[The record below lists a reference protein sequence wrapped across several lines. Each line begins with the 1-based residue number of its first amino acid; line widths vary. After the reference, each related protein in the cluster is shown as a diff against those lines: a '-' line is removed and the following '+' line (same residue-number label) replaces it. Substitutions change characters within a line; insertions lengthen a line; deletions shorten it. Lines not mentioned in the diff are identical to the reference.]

1 MTKKTIL
8 SPLVYLCIALSIL
21 SIFWGKEIRVGVLRG
36 IEISWKNIIPTL
48 FPFFILSDLWSVS
61 FEIFENSIVSRTFK
75 RIFGIPGCCLSA
87 FLSGVLFGFP
97 LGVKTACKLY
107 DNGCVNKKQLSTLCG
122 FSNNPSMAF
131 VVSGIGVG
139 ILGSIKKGIMLFF
152 ACVISAVICGML
164 FRNSEE
170 EPQHLEDISGQ
181 RFDLTESI
189 KGAGLTSL
197 VISSFIIFFS
207 AIITPIGRLVDNQF
221 VFASIASLLEV
232 SSAVDII
239 SKLHGKLKILLLG
252 FALGFSGL
260 SVHLQS
266 FSILPRDFS
275 KARYLL
281 IKAVQGL
288 ICALLSSLLI

>member
-1 MTKKTIL
+1 
-8 SPLVYLCIALSIL
+8 
-21 SIFWGKEIRVGVLRG
+21 
-36 IEISWKNIIPTL
+36 
-48 FPFFILSDLWSVS
+48 
-61 FEIFENSIVSRTFK
+61 
-75 RIFGIPGCCLSA
+75 
-87 FLSGVLFGFP
+87 
-97 LGVKTACKLY
+97 
-107 DNGCVNKKQLSTLCG
+107 
-122 FSNNPSMAF
+122 MAF

-139 ILGSIKKGIMLFF
+139 VLGSIKKGIMLFF
-152 ACVISAVICGML
+152 ACIISAVICGML

-170 EPQHLEDISGQ
+170 EPQHLKYISGQ

-221 VFASIASLLEV
+221 AFASIASLLEV

-288 ICALLSSLLI
+288 ICAFLSSLLI